1 MIEMPVVPTSSWAT
15 MPLEVIS
22 STKYPMNGKHFE
34 GLLAAFD
41 QWLPDGGVQSRR
53 IDRNEAR
60 AEDDHDGEMQE
71 AIGRQIGLVVRV
83 EGFEQNA
90 RKQRLKLRYQPG

>member
-1 MIEMPVVPTSSWAT
+1 MIEMPVVPTSIGPRCRWRLSQD
-15 MPLEVIS
+15 EIS
-22 STKYPMNGKHFE
+22 DERKVDADGKHFE

-41 QWLPDGGVQSRR
+41 QWFPDCGLQSRR

-83 EGFEQNA
+83 EGFEQSA
-90 RKQRLKLRYQPG
+90 RK